1 MSASTAAPGSTV
13 APAIR
18 TARPDDAND
27 VGRIIVEAFDGINE
41 RHGFPI
47 EWGDVAIGIQI
58 ARGLIGQTGFVGT
71 VAELDGRIVG
81 SCFLDERDDVRAI
94 GPITIDPS
102 VQGRGVGR
110 ALMDAALERAADAVS
125 VRLLQDTFNLA
136 SLALYTSLG
145 FDPVEPVV
153 LMRGRPTDR
162 PSRSIAASRLAVDDL
177 AECAALCRSVHQYE
191 RINELSDS
199 IGTWAP
205 VVVRRDGRV
214 VGYTTTAGFHI
225 AGHGVAETEDDLR
238 QLLLGWATVHD
249 QPLSFLL
256 PIRRAALL
264 RWALDQ
270 GLRGIKPM
278 TLMVR
283 GWYRE
288 PTGAWFPS
296 VMA

>member
-1 MSASTAAPGSTV
+1 MTAPLAPTRRAAAPS
-13 APAIR
+13 IR
-18 TARPDDAND
+18 TALPGDANE
-27 VGRIIVEAFDGINE
+27 VGRILVEAFDGINE
-41 RHGFPI
+41 RHRFPI
-47 EWGDVAIGIQI
+47 EWGEPAIGVQI
-58 ARGLIGQTGFVGT
+58 ARGLIGQTGVFGT
-71 VAELDGRIVG
+71 VAELDGRVVG
-81 SCFLDERDDVRAI
+81 SCFVDERDEVRAI
-94 GPITIDPS
+94 GPVTIDPS
-102 VQGRGVGR
+102 VQGLGIGR
-110 ALMDAALERAADAVS
+110 ALMEAALERAAAAVS
-125 VRLLQDTFNLA
+125 VRLLQDSFNLG
-136 SLALYTSLG
+136 SLALYASLG

-162 PSRSIAASRLAVDDL
+162 PSRSIRASRIGRDDL
-177 AECAALCRSVHQYE
+177 AECAALCGTVHGYQ

-199 IGTWAP
+199 IGAWAP
-205 VVVRRDGRV
+205 VVLRRDGRV
-214 VGYTTTAGFHI
+214 EAYTTTGGFHI
-225 AGHGVAETEDDLR
+225 AGHGVAETDEDLR
-238 QLLLGWATVHD
+238 QLLLGWVAIHD
-249 QPLSFLL
+249 QPVSFLL

>member
-1 MSASTAAPGSTV
+1 MSASVTATRSTAAPS
-13 APAIR
+13 IR
-18 TARPDDAND
+18 TARPGDTDE
-27 VGRIIVEAFDGINE
+27 VGRILVEAFDGINE
-41 RHGFPI
+41 RYGFPI
-47 EWGDVAIGIQI
+47 EWGDSAIGVQI
-58 ARGLIGQTGFVGT
+58 ARSLIVQRGVFGT
-71 VAELDGRIVG
+71 VAELDGRVVG
-81 SCFLDERDDVRAI
+81 SCFLDERDEVRAI
-94 GPITIDPS
+94 GPVTIDPS
-102 VQGRGVGR
+102 VQGLGIGR
-110 ALMDAALERAADAVS
+110 ALMEAALERAAGPVS
-125 VRLLQDTFNLA
+125 VRLLQDSFNLA
-136 SLALYTSLG
+136 SLALYASLG

-153 LMRGRPTDR
+153 LMRGRLTNR
-162 PSRSIAASRLAVDDL
+162 PSRSITASHLGVGDL
-177 AECAALCRSVHQYE
+177 TECAALCRAVHGHE

-238 QLLLGWATVHD
+238 QLLLGWAALHD
-249 QPLSFLL
+249 QPVSFLL

-264 RWALDQ
+264 RWALHE

-283 GWYRE
+283 GSYRD

-296 VMA
+296 VMR

>member
-1 MSASTAAPGSTV
+1 MSASTAAPSATA
-13 APAIR
+13 APSIR

-27 VGRIIVEAFDGINE
+27 VGRILVEAFDGINE
-41 RHGFPI
+41 RHGFPL
-47 EWGDVAIGIQI
+47 EWGDTAIGAQI
-58 ARGLIGQTGFVGT
+58 ARGLIGQRGVVGT
-71 VAELDGRIVG
+71 VAELGDRIVG

-125 VRLLQDTFNLA
+125 VRLLQDGFNIA
-136 SLALYTSLG
+136 SLALYASLG
-145 FDPVEPVV
+145 LDPVEPVV
-153 LMRGRPTDR
+153 LMRGRPTDK
-162 PSRSIAASRLAVDDL
+162 PSRSITASHLAVEDL
-177 AECAALCRSVHQYE
+177 AECAALCRLVHGYE

-205 VVVRRDGRV
+205 VVVRRGGRV
-214 VGYTTTAGFHI
+214 IGYTTTAGSHI

-249 QPLSFLL
+249 QPMSFLL
-256 PIRRAALL
+256 PIRRAGLL

-270 GLRGIKPM
+270 GLRGVKPM
-278 TLMVR
+278 NLMVR

-288 PTGAWFPS
+288 PAGAWFPS